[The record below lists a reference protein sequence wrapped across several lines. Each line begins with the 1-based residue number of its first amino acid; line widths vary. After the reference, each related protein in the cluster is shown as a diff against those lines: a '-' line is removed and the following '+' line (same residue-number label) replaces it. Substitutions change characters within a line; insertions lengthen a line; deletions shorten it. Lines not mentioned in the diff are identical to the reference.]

1 MTSEPAHLPD
11 WIYRQS
17 AVLPYRQGPDGLEV
31 LLVTSR
37 KRSRWVLPK
46 GIVEPGM
53 TAPQSAA
60 KEAREEAGVDGQ
72 VGAESLGT
80 YRYRKWGGTCKV
92 EVFPMEVRVEKD
104 AWPEMQIRQR
114 EWMTLCEASKRVN
127 EKKLKEIVRRLP
139 DAIEAARAAEPGSA
153 KPSDHRAAAANRPG
167 RMIYLLRHAKA
178 RRADPNLRD
187 FERPLSPRGEH
198 ALEKM
203 RRYLEFM
210 ELKPDLVLCSSA
222 ARARQTLTGI
232 LPAIG
237 EDVSTTFDSRIRR
250 FGERGLLNRL
260 RRLPDSLASV
270 MVVGHNPGIH
280 ALALRL
286 VSGGDAKG
294 CKEIRKRF
302 PAGALATLVWQD
314 RHWSEIGP
322 ASCELHSLVV
332 PKRL

>member
-1 MTSEPAHLPD
+1 MTSEPVHLPD

-46 GIVEPGM
+46 GIVEPGL

-60 KEAREEAGVDGQ
+60 KEAREEAGVDGH
-72 VGAESLGT
+72 VGAESLGS
-80 YRYRKWGGTCKV
+80 YRYKKWGGTCEV
-92 EVFPMEVRVEKD
+92 EVFPMEVRVEKE

-114 EWMTLCEASKRVN
+114 EWMTLGEASNRVTEKR
-127 EKKLKEIVRRLP
+127 LKEILRGLP
-139 DAIEAARAAEPGSA
+139 DAIDASRSAEPGGNA
-153 KPSDHRAAAANRPG
+153 PSDRCSVAASRPG

-178 RRADPNLRD
+178 RPADPNLRD
-187 FERPLSPRGEH
+187 FERPLSPDGEH
-198 ALEKM
+198 ALRKM
-203 RRYLEFM
+203 RGYLEFI
-210 ELKPDLVLCSSA
+210 ELRPDLVLCSSA
-222 ARARQTLTGI
+222 TRARQTLTGI

-237 EDVSTTFDSRIRR
+237 EDVSARFDPRIYRL
-250 FGERGLLNRL
+250 GERGLLNRL
-260 RRLPDSLASV
+260 RQLSDELSSV

-286 VSGGDAKG
+286 VGGGEAKD

-302 PAGALATLVWQD
+302 PAGALATLIWRG

-322 ASCELHSLVV
+322 ATCELQSLVV